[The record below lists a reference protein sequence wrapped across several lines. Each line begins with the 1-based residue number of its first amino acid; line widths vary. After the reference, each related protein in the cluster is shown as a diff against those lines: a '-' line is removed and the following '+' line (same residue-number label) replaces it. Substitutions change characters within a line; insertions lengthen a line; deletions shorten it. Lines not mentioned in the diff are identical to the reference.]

1 LAVSLLVR
9 FREYNKQSQGAQV
22 SHFFALYP
30 LTACLIL
37 LATGVMIGLLGGL
50 LGVGG
55 GIIAV
60 PVLLELFQSTGVA
73 AEEIVPLSIGTAQAS
88 VLVASLLAAHAH
100 WRAGT
105 IDRGL
110 VRQWLPGLLLGTAFG
125 LILGPLAPASVL
137 TGIFAAIAAGLGI
150 KMALGPRLVLTQH
163 PLRGAIAQLP
173 AGLVGAL
180 AAALGVGGGT
190 LSTPTL
196 ALFSFP
202 VQRAI
207 GAGAL
212 FNVIIAVPATIAF
225 LSMGWQAPGRPAD
238 AVGNVALFC
247 VAALSLPALFV
258 APIAARWSSRV
269 PVMLLR
275 QAFALCLCAI
285 AVRILMR
292 P

>member
-1 LAVSLLVR
+1 MPELL
-9 FREYNKQSQGAQV
+9 
-22 SHFFALYP
+22 ALYP
-30 LTACLIL
+30 LTMCLIL
-37 LATGVMIGLLGGL
+37 LATGVVIGLLGGL

-55 GIIAV
+55 GIVAV
-60 PVLLELFQSTGVA
+60 PVLLEVFRSVGVPT
-73 AEEIVPLSIGTAQAS
+73 EEIVPLSVGTAQAS
-88 VLVASLLAAHAH
+88 VLVASVLAAHAH

-105 IDRGL
+105 IDHGL
-110 VRQWLPGLLLGTAFG
+110 VRQWLPGLLVGTALG
-125 LILGPLAPASVL
+125 LIVGPLAPPELL
-137 TGIFAAIAAGLGI
+137 TGTFAIVAAGLGA
-150 KMALGPRLVLTQH
+150 KMALGPRLVLTRH
-163 PLRGAIAQLP
+163 PLRGAVAQMP

-212 FNVIIAVPATIAF
+212 FNVIVAVPATIAF
-225 LSMGWQAPGRPAD
+225 LAMGWHATGRPAD
-238 AVGNVALFC
+238 AVGDVALFC
-247 VAALSLPALFV
+247 VAALSFPALFV
-258 APIAARWSSRV
+258 APIAARWSTRV
-269 PVMLLR
+269 PAMLLR
-275 QAFALCLCAI
+275 QGFALCLCAI

>member
-1 LAVSLLVR
+1 MPELLT
-9 FREYNKQSQGAQV
+9 
-22 SHFFALYP
+22 LYP
-30 LTACLIL
+30 LTTCLIL
-37 LATGVMIGLLGGL
+37 LATGVLIGLLGGL

-55 GIIAV
+55 GIVAV
-60 PVLLELFQSTGVA
+60 PVLLEVFSSVGVPA
-73 AEEIVPLSIGTAQAS
+73 GEIVPLSVGTAQAS
-88 VLVASLLAAHAH
+88 VLVASVLAAHAH

-105 IDRGL
+105 IDHGL
-110 VRQWLPGLLLGTAFG
+110 VRQWLPGLLLGTAIG
-125 LILGPLAPASVL
+125 LVAGPMAPPDLL
-137 TGIFAAIAAGLGI
+137 TGTFAVVAAGLGI
-150 KMALGPRLVLTQH
+150 KMALGPRLVLTRH

-202 VQRAI
+202 VQQAI

-212 FNVIIAVPATIAF
+212 FNVIIAVPATVAF
-225 LSMGWQAPGRPAD
+225 LSMGWYAPGRPAD
-238 AVGNVALFC
+238 AVGDVALFC

-258 APIAARWSSRV
+258 APIAARWSTRV

-275 QAFALCLCAI
+275 QSFALCLCLI
-285 AVRILMR
+285 AVRIVTR

>member
-1 LAVSLLVR
+1 MSHLL
-9 FREYNKQSQGAQV
+9 GI
-22 SHFFALYP
+22 YP
-30 LTACLIL
+30 PMTCLIL
-37 LATGVMIGLLGGL
+37 AATGVIIGLLGGL

-60 PVLLELFQSTGVA
+60 PVLLEVFGSLDVPAQQ
-73 AEEIVPLSIGTAQAS
+73 ILPLSVGTAQAS
-88 VLVASLLAAHAH
+88 VLIASITAAHAH
-100 WRAGT
+100 WQAGT
-105 IDRGL
+105 IDRTL
-110 VRQWLPGLLLGTAFG
+110 VRQWLPGLLFGTALG
-125 LILGPLAPASVL
+125 LALGPFTPAKFL
-137 TGIFAAIAAGLGI
+137 TNTFAVVVTGLGI
-150 KMALGPRLVLTQH
+150 KMALGPLLVLSRH
-163 PLRGAIAQLP
+163 PLRGPIAQLP
-173 AGLVGAL
+173 PSLVGAL

-212 FNVIIAVPATIAF
+212 FNVIIALPATVAF
-225 LSMGWQAPGRPAD
+225 LSMDWQTADRPAD
-238 AVGNVALFC
+238 AVGDVALFC

-258 APIAARWSSRV
+258 APMAARWSTRV
-269 PVMLLR
+269 PIMLLR

-285 AVRILMR
+285 AIRIVMR